1 MNIISPDPRLPVPE
15 GIAQGRLVTRLYD
28 VLRGIA
34 NAVNGSYM
42 WDSQGTS
49 APTTGTWAQ
58 GQMVKNTAPTE
69 AGSAGSKYVVV
80 GWCCTVS
87 GTPGTWVAMRSLTG
101 N

>member
-1 MNIISPDPRLPVPE
+1 MNIISPDPRLPIPE

-42 WDSQGTS
+42 WDSQGTT
-49 APTTGTWAQ
+49 APTTGTWTQ
-58 GQMVKNTAPTE
+58 GQMVKNTAPSE
-69 AGSAGSKYVVV
+69 SGSAGSKKVII
-80 GWCCTVS
+80 GWVCISS
-87 GTPGTWVAMRSLTG
+87 GSPGTWVPMMCLTG